1 MYPTDKGD
9 WVRFRVEDVF
19 LPGQEELLS
28 APSTGTEME
37 GAIVDFSD
45 SGLKLRAFA
54 VVDVVN
60 GQTMVVP
67 VEKLK
72 LITPASSKNERR

>member
-9 WVRFRVEDVF
+9 WVRFRVADVF
-19 LPGQEELLS
+19 LPSQEELLS
-28 APSTGTEME
+28 APSADTEME
-37 GAIVDFSD
+37 GTIVDFSD

-54 VVDVVN
+54 VVEVVN
-60 GQTMVVP
+60 KQTMVVP

-72 LITPASSKNERR
+72 LITPASSKNEGR